1 MHLSFMLHVDQSYCA
16 QALVFIR
23 TEVFSLPTLKQ
34 MGQSKHQEDA
44 ELGSVLRTSLT
55 QLAGFDC

>member
-1 MHLSFMLHVDQSYCA
+1 MLHVDQSYCA

-23 TEVFSLPTLKQ
+23 TEVLCLPTLKQ

-44 ELGSVLRTSLT
+44 ELVEDNETSMALTSVIEVPL
-55 QLAGFDC
+55 